1 METPISA
8 EVLHISGILKEWI
21 DWVERGMPENVWDD
35 HSMSIDYSKNPGK
48 FVRGVGLCGS
58 VMQHPRTT
66 ANDMLTIAREIRD
79 MFVADG
85 LNPTYPFNQG
95 DEELSDEDWYD
106 LEGDSNQMHLNVGR
120 MWWAR
125 KIAAL
130 TP

>member
-1 METPISA
+1 MGQPTRA

-21 DWVERGMPENVWDD
+21 DWVERGMAENTWDD
-35 HSMSIDYSKNPGK
+35 ETPNPGK

-58 VMQHPRTT
+58 ISHHPRTMRWFEYGVI
-66 ANDMLTIAREIRD
+66 DRVLKK

-85 LNPTYPFNQG
+85 LDPTYPFNHG
-95 DEELSDEDWYD
+95 DVELADGEWYD
-106 LEGDSNQMHLNVGR
+106 IEGEANQMHLNVGR